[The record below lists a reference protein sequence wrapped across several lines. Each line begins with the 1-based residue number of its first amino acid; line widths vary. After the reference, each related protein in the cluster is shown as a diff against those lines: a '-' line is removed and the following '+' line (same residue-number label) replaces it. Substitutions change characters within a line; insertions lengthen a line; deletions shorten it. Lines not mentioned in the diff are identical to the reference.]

1 MARYAGYSVVIESSA
16 WIKWQG
22 QCFLF
27 CLKEQCNLRD
37 LVKKKKSVTIFEAC
51 KYLKYSSKINVFLRN
66 NKLQICSIILMYAFW
81 YRGMSSG
88 TWLLCAF
95 NFLMGIGIHIFFFLQ
110 LEIVIVPLIWYLTNS
125 IFYTLKLWQKLCHF
139 AKQVQAS
146 STLSVSYGAMAKQ
159 VFSSHIC
166 VRKVSS
172 RQQCFFLFC
181 TRYAQIKFSK

>member
-1 MARYAGYSVVIESSA
+1 MARTMFFV
-16 WIKWQG
+16 
-22 QCFLF
+22 LF

-95 NFLMGIGIHIFFFLQ
+95 NFLMGIGIHFFFFLQ

-146 STLSVSYGAMAKQ
+146 FSTLSVSCWPSKFFRLTSVWEKFRVGNS
-159 VFSSHIC
+159 VFFYSVQDTHKSNFQSRSS
-166 VRKVSS
+166 
-172 RQQCFFLFC
+172 CFC
-181 TRYAQIKFSK
+181 SPA